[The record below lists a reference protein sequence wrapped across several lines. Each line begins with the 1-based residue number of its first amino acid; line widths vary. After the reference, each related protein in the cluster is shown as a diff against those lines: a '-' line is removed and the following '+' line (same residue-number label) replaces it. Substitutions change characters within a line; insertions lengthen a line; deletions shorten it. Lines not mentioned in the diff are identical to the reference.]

1 VTKNRTEPES
11 EVKIVE
17 KEPEKTN
24 LLTALTPAPVS
35 APVPASNPAPVSVTP
50 GTKKFDSIVSADYD
64 WSSVSACLS
73 SKNYGCVC
81 YGQSGQRLMVPAGM
95 CESAITYGWP
105 QSSKKI
111 RSIHHV
117 KIIKTKIIG
126 FS

>member
-1 VTKNRTEPES
+1 MTGPVFRP
-11 EVKIVE
+11 VFHL
-17 KEPEKTN
+17 KTMDAFVMAN
-24 LLTALTPAPVS
+24 T
-35 APVPASNPAPVSVTP
+35 
-50 GTKKFDSIVSADYD
+50 
-64 WSSVSACLS
+64 
-73 SKNYGCVC
+73 
-81 YGQSGQRLMVPAGM
+81 GQRLMVPAGM